1 MSLIDEIISSLLVD
15 ILRTSGGL
23 DLTFAT
29 DVVDDRL
36 GEEWAAKIV
45 GDVVNS
51 EGVGRVGVAVVKASS
66 ESS

>member
-1 MSLIDEIISSLLVD
+1 VD